1 MRNYVDRIFAESAK
15 VKKKRGRIPSTE
27 FYQNERTA
35 PIKAP
40 KWTLSGYDGSLVGA
54 INDACRKIPPARKPE
69 LSREKGESSEE
80 SDSEFDPKKVYDKD
94 DSPPP
99 PPSEELADTLRTP
112 LPTGPLP
119 TGLYNPSPRPDPL
132 TPFTL
137 NVDLDNDT
145 RMTSTQSSEHRL
157 SSQTS
162 DPNPSIQESIDTQ
175 FRPQTIPRKDRTKR
189 K

>member
-1 MRNYVDRIFAESAK
+1 MRNYIDQIFAESAK
-15 VKKKRGRIPSTE
+15 VKKKRGRIPLTE

-35 PIKAP
+35 LIKAL
-40 KWTLSGYDGSLVGA
+40 KWTLSGYNGSLVGA

-69 LSREKGESSEE
+69 LSREEGESSEE

-94 DSPPP
+94 DSPPSP
-99 PPSEELADTLRTP
+99 PPEEPADTLRT
-112 LPTGPLP
+112 PLP

-145 RMTSTQSSEHRL
+145 CMTSTQSSEHQL
-157 SSQTS
+157 SLQSS
-162 DPNPSIQESIDTQ
+162 DPNPSTQESTDTQ
-175 FRPQTIPRKDRTKR
+175 FRLHMISRKDRTKR